1 MSIPFVYLGESII
14 KISRRGE
21 YDAMKKTRL
30 WIGISSLLVGVM
42 LIAIPLYYDWQTTN
56 QNRELMA
63 AMEMVNTDQSEENS
77 QDTSYSKEDL
87 EGVFQLEIPAIGLE
101 QYVLPQT
108 TEENLAISLTQIVE
122 DRNPETD
129 NITIAGHRGYRGD
142 RHFRNLPD
150 VKKGDTM
157 MLTNN
162 DDGERFLYQ
171 VTTVSKV
178 EEDAVD
184 VLESTG
190 PEITLITCTIDGK
203 QRVVVKGE
211 LVEE

>member
-56 QNRELMA
+56 QNRDLMA
-63 AMEMVNTDQSEENS
+63 AMEMVNTDQSEEDS

-162 DDGERFLYQ
+162 DDGERFLYLG
-171 VTTVSKV
+171 S
-178 EEDAVD
+178 
-184 VLESTG
+184 L
-190 PEITLITCTIDGK
+190 
-203 QRVVVKGE
+203 
-211 LVEE
+211 